1 MTVLK
6 RNQKRIEVKEY
17 QLPRIEDSKVWTVST
32 VDGQRVAGH
41 YTRKEAHILAKA
53 VSEKTGYFAELR
65 RNGAFVKY
73 LGAVQ
78 ASLVDKPKKEV
89 FPERV

>member
-1 MTVLK
+1 MIVLK
-6 RNQKRIEVKEY
+6 GNQERIEVKEY

-32 VDGQRVAGH
+32 VDGQRVSGY
-41 YTRKEAHILAKA
+41 YTREEAHILAKA

-65 RNGAFVKY
+65 MNGAFVKY
-73 LGAVQ
+73 IGITQ
-78 ASLVDKPKKEV
+78 ASLVDEPKEEV